1 MKHLRP
7 SSHLIILLTWA
18 LCTQVMAKDELI
30 VSNLTQIDLQ
40 YMQQQ
45 RVLLGDLTARH
56 YGSQFNG
63 SRDNDLGLLQ
73 RLLDQELVRND
84 QTREL
89 QAMGVIMGDLLA
101 AELGME
107 WVVYEDRL
115 GRSRALRYKETDSYL
130 FPVTMISRRRA
141 VDNRTPVT
149 DIYRK
154 ALDTM
159 GAVIPPLPFQ

>member
-7 SSHLIILLTWA
+7 WSYLMLVLTWA
-18 LCTQVMAKDELI
+18 LCTQAMAKDELI
-30 VSNLTQIDLQ
+30 VSNLTQVDLQ

-45 RVLLGDLTARH
+45 RALLGDLTARH
-56 YGSQFNG
+56 FGRQFNG

-89 QAMGVIMGDLLA
+89 QAMGIIMGDLLA
-101 AELGME
+101 AELGMD

-130 FPVTMISRRRA
+130 FPATMISRRRA
-141 VDNRTPVT
+141 VDNRTPVA

-154 ALDTM
+154 AQDTM

>member
-1 MKHLRP
+1 M
-7 SSHLIILLTWA
+7 ILLTWA
-18 LCTQVMAKDELI
+18 LCTQVMAKEDLI

-56 YGSQFNG
+56 FGSQFNG

-73 RLLDQELVRND
+73 RLLDEELVRND

-101 AELGME
+101 AELGMD

-115 GRSRALRYKETDSYL
+115 GRTRALRYKETDSYL
-130 FPVTMISRRRA
+130 FPMTMISRRRM
-141 VDNRTPVT
+141 VDNLTPVA

-154 ALDTM
+154 AHDTM
-159 GAVIPPLPFQ
+159 KTVIPSLPFQ